1 MVKFTLK
8 KWPFEQGERVA
19 LHWMRSPI
27 KTKQNRW
34 IFELVFKN
42 KVGELIPYT
51 VPWGTLP
58 NFRLGQIFQDG
69 KALDSPIR
77 GFNTPLHIP
86 DMSECEIKKAINIP
100 PKLYFLENSN
110 NWEEKCLIYKNDSQ
124 TIIVPCIEIIRSIL
138 TPMKILAN
146 ALVRPQGLDDL
157 IDSRK
162 IEDETLFLNLSS
174 NVPSNIISNDFVS
187 QLSWLL
193 YEENVREIWDDVY
206 QNVFNAEKINNS
218 GIPIKLATKMPLV
231 GSRNIRARVLK
242 QDNIILVLELSYIP
256 GLKRQ
261 YNKISVS
268 HHSFIERVVIS
279 NPGPKKSRKSK
290 TNDNSEPYY
299 LVDTGAPKNRSEQ
312 VLIDSDSTVL
322 GFDEPI
328 EIVRE
333 KHKQRLMRHHGE
345 ELETPKIPGSEENKK
360 EKLLSTAEP
369 EADGDLMPAEFRP
382 EFIKVTSELTGLENF
397 LKAVDLVKYIV
408 KHIII
413 NIDIEEMPRKG
424 TYPFLPNGS
433 LRKYALVKFEKPG
446 YETSYLLEIGRPDN
460 KCLYTLV
467 FKPKGQPLSKQQLE
481 ILVNNLIDVLI
492 DNNGCW
498 EKDYLIRNKE
508 VRFIKMRH
516 VTNRPPTKWAE
527 NIVEKLGYDV
537 E

>member
-1 MVKFTLK
+1 MTKFNLK
-8 KWPFEQGERVA
+8 KWPFDKGERVA

-42 KVGELIPYT
+42 KVGKLISLA
-51 VPWGTLP
+51 VPWGALP
-58 NFRLGQIFQDG
+58 NFRLGQIFEDG

-77 GFNTPLHIP
+77 GFNTSLHIP
-86 DMSECEIKKAINIP
+86 DMSKCEIKKAINIP
-100 PKLYFLENSN
+100 PKLYFLSEPN
-110 NWEEKCLIYKNDSQ
+110 NWEEKCLIYKNDGQ
-124 TIIVPCIEIIRSIL
+124 IIIIPCMEIVRSIL

-146 ALVRPQGLDDL
+146 ALLRPQGLDDL
-157 IDSRK
+157 IDSRN

-174 NVPSNIISNDFVS
+174 NVPTNIISNDFVY

-206 QNVFNAEKINNS
+206 QAIFDADKINNLD
-218 GIPIKLATKMPLV
+218 IPVKLSTKMPLV

-256 GLKRQ
+256 GLKRP
-261 YNKISVS
+261 YNKIYVS

-279 NPGPKKSRKSK
+279 NPGPKQSRKPR
-290 TNDNSEPYY
+290 TNDNFEPYY
-299 LVDTGAPKNRSEQ
+299 LVDTGAPKNRSEE
-312 VLIDSDSTVL
+312 VLIDSDSSIL

-333 KHKQRLMRHHGE
+333 KHKQRLMRHNGE
-345 ELETPKIPGSEENKK
+345 GLEPQKNLGSEESKK

-369 EADGDLMPAEFRP
+369 EADGDLIPAEFRP
-382 EFIKVTSELTGLENF
+382 EFIKVTSEMTGLENF
-397 LKAVDLVKYIV
+397 LKAVDQVKYII
-408 KHIII
+408 KNIEI
-413 NIDIEEMPRKG
+413 NIDIKEMPRKG
-424 TYPFLPNGS
+424 TYPLLPNGS
-433 LRKYALVKFEKPG
+433 LRKYALVEFKKQG
-446 YETSYLLEIGRPDN
+446 YVTSYLLEIGRPDN
-460 KCLYTLV
+460 KYLYTLV
-467 FKPKGQPLSKQQLE
+467 FIPKGQPFSKEQLE
-481 ILVNNLIDVLI
+481 IFVDNLINALI

-508 VRFIKMRH
+508 VKFIKMRH

-527 NIVEKLGYDV
+527 IIVEKLGYDAG
-537 E
+537 